1 MKIIF
6 LSIFIFSTVFKGYV
20 YFLERSYL
28 SLCAA
33 FKKESQDLKLLKV
46 EWVYLNQSSRLRE
59 LANDLLINWQA
70 MTPDQLSDF
79 NMISEVYD
87 Q

>member
-1 MKIIF
+1 MKLIF
-6 LSIFIFSTVFKGYV
+6 LSIFAFSTIFKGYV

-28 SLCAA
+28 SLAA
-33 FKKESQDLKLLKV
+33 GFKKESQDLKLLKV

-59 LANDLLINWQA
+59 LASDLLINWQP
-70 MTPDQLSDF
+70 MSPDQLSDF
-79 NMISEVYD
+79 NMVSEVYD